1 MACNQWITVTLLV
14 FCACLLLL
22 EEIIAAKI
30 SCIKCSSA
38 NDTNCARAKLE
49 PTECAQE
56 DDQCF
61 FRIFNDNLIRGCYAD
76 LNAIEQASCDSN
88 GGMCVKCQQSGCNN
102 AYWPRC
108 HTCVENA
115 DVGCEDEQSDSS
127 KASFCSVFKS
137 DNYCFAS
144 LNNDIVSR
152 GCGSDYPDCL
162 TNRQT
167 CQMCYND
174 GCNSLSKTGLTES
187 KCQKCYSLEDD
198 CIYGNSSAIIANCS
212 RLGDPCFTTIRDG
225 KIQRGCLDF
234 SDNVKLCSDPTD
246 ATCVACQGANCNANP
261 WLRCHQCRVTD
272 ADKTCNEEKADQ
284 SKTTFCRNHQVN
296 DRCYSRTVDG
306 VFERGCQSDLG
317 ANANACDNLDEKK
330 CQLCAEP
337 GCNKYK
343 NSAEQF
349 MINLT
354 VLLLGVIAAL
364 FMETF

>member
-1 MACNQWITVTLLV
+1 MLYLSWSNKSRHVCLNFDKLNKLIRHTCRKLVTA
-14 FCACLLLL
+14 FHFT
-22 EEIIAAKI
+22 IFFSAKI

-144 LNNDIVSR
+144 LNNDI
-152 GCGSDYPDCL
+152 G
-162 TNRQT
+162 NR
-167 CQMCYND
+167 
-174 GCNSLSKTGLTES
+174 
-187 KCQKCYSLEDD
+187 
-198 CIYGNSSAIIANCS
+198 
-212 RLGDPCFTTIRDG
+212 RLNRF
-225 KIQRGCLDF
+225 
-234 SDNVKLCSDPTD
+234 
-246 ATCVACQGANCNANP
+246 
-261 WLRCHQCRVTD
+261 
-272 ADKTCNEEKADQ
+272 
-284 SKTTFCRNHQVN
+284 
-296 DRCYSRTVDG
+296 Y
-306 VFERGCQSDLG
+306 
-317 ANANACDNLDEKK
+317 
-330 CQLCAEP
+330 
-337 GCNKYK
+337 
-343 NSAEQF
+343 
-349 MINLT
+349 
-354 VLLLGVIAAL
+354 
-364 FMETF
+364 